1 MFGFGEGKDNY
12 DQVYNQNQGDQN
24 DGSFSHELLAGGAAF
39 GAMKVFEDRQRK
51 EGKTVDHQFAKEM
64 LAGIAGGEV
73 DKLCE
78 TKGADYIDREKAK
91 REAKNRANEMYD
103 QHYGQYD
110 QYNPDQQRP
119 HQHVQEQ
126 FGGQNNGW

>member
-1 MFGFGEGKDNY
+1 MFGFGDGQQNY
-12 DQVYNQNQGDQN
+12 DQVQNDQGDQN
-24 DGSFSHELLAGGAAF
+24 DGSFSHELIAGGASFA
-39 GAMKVFEDRQRK
+39 AMKVFEDRQRK
-51 EGKTVDHQFAKEM
+51 EGKTVNHQFAKEL

-91 REAKNRANEMYD
+91 HQARERTEQMYD

-110 QYNPDQQRP
+110 QYDPQQQDP
-119 HQHVQEQ
+119 PQHLRES
-126 FGGQNNGW
+126 FGNDRW